1 MTGFLEVLYN
11 QTSVEPR
18 WSDLVWSGL
27 VHFVKLQEVKTE
39 DDHYIFFFIYYI
51 NIRNAVKSMQI
62 LILVILE

>member
-1 MTGFLEVLYN
+1 MTGFLEVPYA

-39 DDHYIFFFIYYI
+39 DEHYIFFFIYYV
-51 NIRNAVKSMQI
+51 NICNAVKSMQI
-62 LILVILE
+62 LFLVILQ

>member
-27 VHFVKLQEVKTE
+27 VHFVKLQEVKTQ
-39 DDHYIFFFIYYI
+39 DDHYIFFFHLLCKH
-51 NIRNAVKSMQI
+51 N
-62 LILVILE
+62 